1 MSRESL
7 LLLLFCSIFIDFDDD
22 LKLVFKLVPG
32 RKEEDLIDDDD
43 DDDDDDFDDDENK
56 DELRREAFIT
66 TAFIAA
72 VAVVHIN
79 EEDILYR
86 VINYAYSYTMCGN
99 TRKNIRDYIQNTHP
113 FEGKKIDDK
122 PYSSLTTLN

>member
-1 MSRESL
+1 MSPESC

-32 RKEEDLIDDDD
+32 KEEDLIDDDD
-43 DDDDDDFDDDENK
+43 DDDDENK

-72 VAVVHIN
+72 AVVHT
-79 EEDILYR
+79 DKDAILY
-86 VINYAYSYTMCGN
+86 
-99 TRKNIRDYIQNTHP
+99 
-113 FEGKKIDDK
+113 
-122 PYSSLTTLN
+122 L